1 MESLSTASEILS
13 KLNKLTEGMALM
25 RQDVD
30 ALKRVSLHQP
40 NTSEE
45 VVDSREVDETTDESA
60 PLPAHPPTS
69 SGQSSS
75 WADEMDLRDQLL
87 DDDDPTKDAAT
98 IKVVPV
104 TERMNKFLNEA
115 LFMKMAGAERLK
127 LWSKYTLPQNELTRA
142 PFLDAVM
149 ASECSKSCKSTD
161 RSLYTLQGLI
171 LEAIGPLS
179 QLLEAVNDPNPQV
192 SMDQVGEAV
201 ETANSLLA
209 NALP

>member
-1 MESLSTASEILS
+1 
-13 KLNKLTEGMALM
+13 
-25 RQDVD
+25 
-30 ALKRVSLHQP
+30 
-40 NTSEE
+40 
-45 VVDSREVDETTDESA
+45 
-60 PLPAHPPTS
+60 
-69 SGQSSS
+69 
-75 WADEMDLRDQLL
+75 MDLRDQLL

-104 TERMNKFLNEA
+104 TERMNKLLNEA
-115 LFMKMAGAERLK
+115 FITKMAGAERLK

-142 PFLDAVM
+142 PFLDAMM

-209 NALP
+209 NASNKASLMRRTKILDEYNKDLVSFSEAKERDWASAAT